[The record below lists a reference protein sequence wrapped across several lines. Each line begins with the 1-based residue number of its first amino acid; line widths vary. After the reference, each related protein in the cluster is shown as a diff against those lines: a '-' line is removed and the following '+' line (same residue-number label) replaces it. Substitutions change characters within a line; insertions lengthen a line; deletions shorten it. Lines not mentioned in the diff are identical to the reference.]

1 VAENLRLDRVCMGAK
16 DVSVTAQWLQAVAG
30 LNARESWLFR
40 TGLVNR
46 IAYSGGAAIEVMG
59 VGFPGAEMVSPFVGQ
74 VYGRTIGGDRWIT
87 WTLQT
92 DDIDA
97 TASRLGL
104 EVMDGWAMSSSGQP
118 VEWKMAGIVEA
129 FFSEP
134 YLPYF
139 VSYSNGNDAWRE
151 RALEPAPVFD
161 VSRIEIVGDADR
173 LRKWIGDAEVPVDVI
188 SGPAEIRSVVIKAD
202 EEQIELRPGEG

>member
-1 VAENLRLDRVCMGAK
+1 LAENLRLDRVSLGAK
-16 DVSVTAQWLQAVAG
+16 DVSVTAQWLESVSG
-30 LNARESWLFR
+30 LKARESWLFR

-74 VYGRTIGGDRWIT
+74 VYGRTISGDRWIT
-87 WTLQT
+87 WTVQT

-97 TASRLGL
+97 TATRLGL
-104 EVMDGWAMSSSGQP
+104 EVMDGWAMSSSGQS

-129 FFSEP
+129 FFTEP

-139 VSYSNGNDAWRE
+139 VAYSDGDAAWRE
-151 RALEPAPVFD
+151 RALEPAPAFD
-161 VSRIEIVGDADR
+161 VTTIKLA
-173 LRKWIGDAEVPVDVI
+173 GDAERLRAWLGDAELPLEVT
-188 SGPAEIRSVVIKAD
+188 SGPPELQSVVITAD
-202 EEQIELRPGEG
+202 GSEIDLRPGVR